1 MKFQSLI
8 LLSLCCLFA
17 PFALS
22 AQTVGSN
29 SAELKALQQKLIR
42 MGKEDQKYRLE
53 MQTLLEKMSGPEAQK
68 VTPRFK
74 AILKKQDEIDRKN
87 ILQLEAIIKKYGWLN
102 RSLVGQEASG
112 AAFLIIQH
120 AALGY
125 QKKYFPLIKE
135 AAVKNEAKPSDAAM
149 LEDRILTHEGKK
161 QIYGTQ
167 LRVNSE
173 TSKLELFPIEDEENV
188 DARRASVGMPPMAV
202 YMKMFGLEYQPQ
214 KKRE

>member
-1 MKFQSLI
+1 M
-8 LLSLCCLFA
+8 LLLCCLFA

-22 AQTVGSN
+22 AQTVTDN
-29 SAELKALQQKLIR
+29 SAELKALQHKLLR
-42 MGKEDQKYRLE
+42 MGKEDQKYRMEL
-53 MQTLLEKMSGPEAQK
+53 QSLVEKMSGPEAQK

-74 AILKKQDEIDRKN
+74 AILKKQDAIDHKN
-87 ILQLEAIIKKYGWLN
+87 ILQLEAIIKQYGWLN

-120 AALGY
+120 AALSY
-125 QKKYFPLIKE
+125 QKRYFQLIQE
-135 AAVKNEAKPSDAAM
+135 AAAKNEAQPSDAAM

-167 LRVNSE
+167 LRINNE

-188 DARRASVGMPPMAV
+188 DARRASVGMPPLAV
-202 YMKMFGLEYQPQ
+202 YLKMFGLEYQPQ